1 MLDKAAS
8 IDQRQNSEKW
18 KKRTDE
24 QNAKPTANMIMTEG
38 DRSKKPM
45 AGTVDS
51 ETLVAL
57 TQEKDNLSL

>member
-1 MLDKAAS
+1 LLDKAAS

-45 AGTVDS
+45 A
-51 ETLVAL
+51 LVAL